1 MSFAGAWRFRVW
13 RGFLKAKPGKIA
25 RKHVCERDM
34 SEAAINRR
42 FERLAGLYDLACA
55 FKHRKVKR
63 VCKPSARYT
72 VRPKRLKPK
81 T

>member
-1 MSFAGAWRFRVW
+1 
-13 RGFLKAKPGKIA
+13 
-25 RKHVCERDM
+25 M
-34 SEAAINRR
+34 SEEAINRR

-63 VCKPSARYT
+63 VCEPSARYKG
-72 VRPKRLKPK
+72 RPKKLKQD

>member
-1 MSFAGAWRFRVW
+1 M
-13 RGFLKAKPGKIA
+13 KAKSAGIA
-25 RKHVCERDM
+25 RKHVCDRDM
-34 SEAAINRR
+34 SEEAINRR

-63 VCKPSARYT
+63 VCEPSARYKG
-72 VRPKRLKPK
+72 RPKKLKQD